1 MNGPPQEPELR
12 TSVNSVYKNQLQ
24 TIVPQAMI
32 SLTKLQEER
41 NIYENWTTP
50 TMSLLNQTPAW
61 VNNPRNNSS
70 TSHYT

>member
-41 NIYENWTTP
+41 NIFENRTP
-50 TMSLLNQTPAW
+50 TMNLLNQTPAW